1 MNPKYDGFTA
11 ILAIPLFMD
20 IQMVSRFHLFLLT
33 QLK

>member
-1 MNPKYDGFTA
+1 MNPKYGDFTM

-20 IQMVSRFHLFLLT
+20 IQMVARFHLFLLT